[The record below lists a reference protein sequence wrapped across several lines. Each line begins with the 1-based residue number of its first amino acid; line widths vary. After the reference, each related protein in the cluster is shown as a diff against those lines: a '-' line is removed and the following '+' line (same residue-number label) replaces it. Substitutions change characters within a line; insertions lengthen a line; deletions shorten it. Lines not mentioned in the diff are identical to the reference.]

1 MKKLLKVTAMTG
13 LLTLVKMVMGFVIA
27 KVVAVYTGPSG
38 MAVLGQ
44 VQSLVNGFNG
54 VINSPVNNGVIRY
67 TSENKEYGFEA
78 CSPWW
83 KASFQWVIIFCFLLI
98 PVGVVFSASISEWI
112 FGDTEYKWII
122 NTIVICLP
130 FTAIGTLITSVI
142 NGQQLYRRYVVLGM
156 ISAIL
161 SGLLMIVMIIYA
173 NLEGALF
180 AAAVQSAII
189 GIILLLLSLKQP
201 WMRLKYWWGKTAN
214 KERKDIGG
222 YILMAVATAL
232 TLPISLILIRNILV
246 NNVGWIATG
255 QWQAVWKISEV
266 YLGVITMALGVY
278 FLPRL
283 STINSPTEIKREINS
298 TAVVIIPIVTLLAVL
313 VYFTRDIAIS
323 ILFTKE
329 FSPARDLFLVQLL
342 GDVVK
347 IASWLYAYPML
358 SRKAT
363 KWFVGTEVIFSST
376 WVLFTLIFVSKIG
389 VHGANYAY
397 LFNYILYFLFVYSN
411 VKRFSK

>member
-1 MKKLLKVTAMTG
+1 MTG

-38 MAVLGQ
+38 MALLGQ

-54 VINSPVNNGVIRY
+54 VINSPVNNGIIRY
-67 TSENKEYGFEA
+67 TSENKEYGFNA

-83 KASFQWVIIFCFLLI
+83 KASFQWVMLLCLIMIPLGLIF
-98 PVGVVFSASISEWI
+98 SESISEWI
-112 FGDTEYKWII
+112 FGNADYKWIVSAVI
-122 NTIVICLP
+122 ICLP

-142 NGQQLYRRYVVLGM
+142 NGQQLYRRYVALGM
-156 ISAIL
+156 ASAII

-173 NLEGALF
+173 DLNGALL
-180 AAAVQSAII
+180 AATIQSAIV
-189 GIILLLLSLKQP
+189 GIILLLSSLRQP
-201 WMRLKYWWGKTAN
+201 WIRLKYWWGRTGN

-222 YILMAVATAL
+222 YILMAMATAL

-246 NNVGWIATG
+246 DHVGWIVTG

-283 STINSPTEIKREINS
+283 STIDSATEIKNEINN
-298 TAVVIIPIVTLLAVL
+298 TAIVIIPIVTLLAVL
-313 VYFTRDIAIS
+313 VYLTRDIAIS

-329 FSPARDLFLVQLL
+329 FSPARDLFFIQLL

-347 IASWLYAYPML
+347 VASWLYAYPML

-363 KWFVGTEVIFSST
+363 KWFVGTEVIFSIS
-376 WVLFTLIFVSKIG
+376 WVVFTLIFVSKIG

-397 LFNYILYFLFVYSN
+397 LFNYILYFLFVFCN
-411 VKRFSK
+411 VKRFSR